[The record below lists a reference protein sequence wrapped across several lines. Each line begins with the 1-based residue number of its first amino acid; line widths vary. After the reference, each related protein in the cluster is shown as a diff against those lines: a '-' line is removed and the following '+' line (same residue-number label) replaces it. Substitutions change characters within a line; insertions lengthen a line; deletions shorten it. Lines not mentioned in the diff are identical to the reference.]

1 MPMGRPMPIRIP
13 PPAWA
18 EDPDNAMM
26 VRKAPTIKTVLAF
39 MATPPA
45 QAVIHSTCYS
55 LRFAKKLD
63 RTTVWKTGECQ
74 FLSNFY

>member
-1 MPMGRPMPIRIP
+1 MPMGIPIPMWTP

-45 QAVIHSTCYS
+45 QAVIHTTCYS
-55 LRFAKKLD
+55 LCFAEELD
-63 RTTVWKTGECQ
+63 RTNV
-74 FLSNFY
+74 